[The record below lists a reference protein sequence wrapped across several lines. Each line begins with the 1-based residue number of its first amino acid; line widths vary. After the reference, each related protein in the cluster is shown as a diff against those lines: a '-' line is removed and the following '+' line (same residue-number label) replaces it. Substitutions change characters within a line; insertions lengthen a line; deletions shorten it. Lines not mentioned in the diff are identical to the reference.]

1 MAVAVIGSGI
11 VFIESTVVNVALP
24 AIGRDLSLG
33 VSGLQWIVNG
43 YLITLSALLLLGG
56 ALGNAFGQA
65 RST

>member
-1 MAVAVIGSGI
+1 MPDPPPRRLRSPAGRWAMAVAVIGSGI

-43 YLITLSALLLLGG
+43 YLITLP
-56 ALGNAFGQA
+56 
-65 RST
+65 